1 MLLGFRMRSIQR
13 CALLSGG
20 TPGYLGLGTKPMRRP
35 PPFLVPFLMLLST
48 HGWAQPADRAWVP
61 WKAEKSN
68 VLRFDTTY
76 VHSHR
81 RALSI
86 GYVTTLQN
94 AVISVRDTLGMRL
107 DHSTNNPSQY
117 GLGLSIGWL
126 SGEVTFTVPGVSV
139 ADPLKG
145 TTRSRNYGV
154 GITARRFI
162 ARAFFNGSE
171 GFFPEQPAL
180 VDSTWTTNSPYPA
193 RGDIRSNTFLA
204 SVNYALSSKRRFS
217 FKAALLQTE
226 RQRRSAGTF
235 LAGGT
240 LWMNDIR
247 SGSPFIPATAS
258 AAFLGNTSF
267 DRVGRTVIGATI
279 GYTHTLVILRKGF
292 ITGALV
298 PGLSIQQQDIGL
310 TDGTE
315 RLGDWHVG
323 GVVESKLGMGYNGDR
338 IYVAFNGA
346 SYFSSADTGEGLNV
360 LTGFRFVRFTLG
372 LRFPPPSWNALRS
385 LGLTA

>member
-1 MLLGFRMRSIQR
+1 M
-13 CALLSGG
+13 
-20 TPGYLGLGTKPMRRP
+20 
-35 PPFLVPFLMLLST
+35 
-48 HGWAQPADRAWVP
+48 
-61 WKAEKSN
+61 
-68 VLRFDTTY
+68 
-76 VHSHR
+76 
-81 RALSI
+81 
-86 GYVTTLQN
+86 TTLQN
-94 AVISVRDTLGMRL
+94 AVISIRDTVGTQL

-117 GLGLSIGWL
+117 GLGLSLGWL
-126 SGEVTFTVPGVSV
+126 SGEVTFTIPGVSV

-154 GITARRFI
+154 GITARRLI

-180 VDSTWTTNSPYPA
+180 ADSAWTSSSPYPTRA
-193 RGDIRSNTFLA
+193 DIRSNTFLA
-204 SVNYALSSKRRFS
+204 SVNYALSAKRRFS

-247 SGSPFIPATAS
+247 SGAPFIPSTAS

-279 GYTHTLVILRKGF
+279 GYTHTLVFMRKGF

-323 GVVESKLGMGYNGDR
+323 AVLESKLGLGYNGDR
-338 IYVAFNGA
+338 FYTALNGA
-346 SYFSSADTGEGLNV
+346 TYFSSADTGEGLNV

-372 LRFPPPSWNALRS
+372 LRFPPPPSGLLRG
-385 LGLTA
+385 LGLTT